1 MACVDG
7 EAGWAVAADQLVHWS
22 MLATIYGVC
31 AVTFMMT
38 MYALERRGRPFV
50 LAFAIGCVLSS
61 VYGFWSGVW
70 PFGVLELVWSGIAL
84 RRYLTGQA
92 EPAFFAHDDG
102 AGATRGDA
110 HAAETPV
117 LPADRNDDRHA
128 CGAR

>member
-1 MACVDG
+1 VACVDG
-7 EAGWAVAADQLVHWS
+7 GAGWAVAADQLVHWS

-92 EPAFFAHDDG
+92 EPA
-102 AGATRGDA
+102 
-110 HAAETPV
+110 
-117 LPADRNDDRHA
+117 
-128 CGAR
+128 